1 VAIHGISGEMI
12 VTRKPAY
19 TIEELLQIHPG
30 GRTRL
35 YDAIKAGQLIA
46 RKIGR
51 QTIVLDD
58 EYTAYLQ
65 SLPKIEPKREAV
77 S

>member
-1 VAIHGISGEMI
+1 M
-12 VTRKPAY
+12 TRKPAY

-35 YDAIKAGQLIA
+35 YDAIKAGQLVA

-58 EYTAYLQ
+58 EYCAYLLA
-65 SLPKIEPKREAV
+65 LPKIEPKREAA